1 MVIDYATHS
10 DLDFGSVKM
19 ATSILKVALMVF
31 FVLIICAILLVP
43 IALMVTLEDKE
54 EQKST
59 VPVKKNTE
67 AAMAKTA
74 ETTTSP
80 TTTTPT
86 TTLAHFGGL
95 ILGGGGAGLP
105 PLLGGGGAGLPPMP
119 EVSDDTNDNSGL
131 QCSDAFVNQLLKS
144 SPPFYVDD
152 TVGACNPSY
161 IGDGYCDGS
170 CNTPDN
176 NFDQGDCCSTTINYQ
191 YCNYDDCECYCFTEG
206 KQYEASGMPNNLIG
220 GGGGLPPGGGGGGLP
235 PPPPTTVATSN
246 SGPLSCSNTFAQKV
260 LPPFGGTFGDQ
271 ISPSSSSCNEAFIGD
286 GYCDGDCNTPAHNY
300 DEGDC
305 CLTTINYNYC
315 SYDDCTCYCYPE
327 DKQYEAV
334 IDMPPPLVGGGGGL
348 LPPLLGGGGAGLPP
362 TLAPPS
368 ENMCIPEPSCSIS
381 AKLMPLIDLITTIS
395 PVVDPLPTPV
405 VALCNLAFVGDG
417 FCDGSCN
424 ILNPDNNDAT
434 TEDDWDGGDCCVPP
448 TDNFN
453 FCNIDCCECF
463 CYEKGI
469 QYEKEEED
477 YMIITGPPAAPE
489 QQSCPEN
496 YKGDGF
502 CDAECNNEA
511 SGYDDGDCCL
521 DVIMDQYCSN
531 GPPPGCMCHEDGTV
545 HEVEQQEMFPV
556 G

>member
-1 MVIDYATHS
+1 
-10 DLDFGSVKM
+10 
-19 ATSILKVALMVF
+19 MVF

-152 TVGACNPSY
+152 TVGSCNPSY

-220 GGGGLPPGGGGGGLP
+220 
-235 PPPPTTVATSN
+235 
-246 SGPLSCSNTFAQKV
+246 
-260 LPPFGGTFGDQ
+260 
-271 ISPSSSSCNEAFIGD
+271 
-286 GYCDGDCNTPAHNY
+286 
-300 DEGDC
+300 
-305 CLTTINYNYC
+305 
-315 SYDDCTCYCYPE
+315 
-327 DKQYEAV
+327 
-334 IDMPPPLVGGGGGL
+334 
-348 LPPLLGGGGAGLPP
+348 
-362 TLAPPS
+362 
-368 ENMCIPEPSCSIS
+368 
-381 AKLMPLIDLITTIS
+381 
-395 PVVDPLPTPV
+395 
-405 VALCNLAFVGDG
+405 
-417 FCDGSCN
+417 
-424 ILNPDNNDAT
+424 
-434 TEDDWDGGDCCVPP
+434 
-448 TDNFN
+448 
-453 FCNIDCCECF
+453 
-463 CYEKGI
+463 
-469 QYEKEEED
+469 
-477 YMIITGPPAAPE
+477 
-489 QQSCPEN
+489 
-496 YKGDGF
+496 
-502 CDAECNNEA
+502 
-511 SGYDDGDCCL
+511 
-521 DVIMDQYCSN
+521 
-531 GPPPGCMCHEDGTV
+531 
-545 HEVEQQEMFPV
+545 
-556 G
+556 